1 MSVTAKAV
9 LFAEADPA
17 TAAGDSPG
25 WRGTLQRLGTP
36 LAAASAAAKAT
47 VEVVQLAAHQI
58 ISSHHPSSTG

>member
-47 VEVVQLAAHQI
+47 VEVSSRPPSLACLSR
-58 ISSHHPSSTG
+58 ISAT